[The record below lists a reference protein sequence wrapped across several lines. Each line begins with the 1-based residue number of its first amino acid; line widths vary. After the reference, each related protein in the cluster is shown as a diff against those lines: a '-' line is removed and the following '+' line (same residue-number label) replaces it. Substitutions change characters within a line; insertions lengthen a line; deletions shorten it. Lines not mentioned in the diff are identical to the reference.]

1 MRTAADEQAQAA
13 VAYHERLAASW
24 DERYQKPAFRARL
37 RVLEECLAGRQL
49 QCQEWIDAGCGAGT
63 LARYLA
69 DKGCNVLGVDASS
82 EMISAA
88 RQAAQ
93 PAEHPER
100 VRFQQIETIAALPIH
115 DSSFD
120 GVLCSSVLEYV
131 ADAPTCLAEFHRV
144 LRPNGLLVVS
154 IANRRSII
162 RRAQVTAH
170 RLAKVLRRK
179 WLPFLEHSRNE
190 YTVASFRLLLEKHG
204 FEVERAIP
212 FGSPI
217 PVWLQDWEFG
227 GSLLMFGA
235 VRRAAS

>member
-13 VAYHERLAASW
+13 VAYHQQLAVGW

-49 QCQEWIDAGCGAGT
+49 QGHEWLDAGCGTGT

-69 DKGCNVLGVDASS
+69 DKGCSMLGVDASS

-88 RQAAQ
+88 RQAAP
-93 PAEHPER
+93 PADHAER
-100 VRFQQIETIAALPIH
+100 LRFQQIETIAALPSA

-131 ADAPTCLAEFHRV
+131 ADAPACLAEFHRV
-144 LRPNGLLVVS
+144 LRPSGLLLVS
-154 IANRRSII
+154 VANRRSLV
-162 RRAQVTAH
+162 RRAQVSAH
-170 RLAKVLRRK
+170 LVARFLRQR

-190 YTVASFRLLLEKHG
+190 YTAARFRLLLEKQG
-204 FEVERAIP
+204 FEVERVIP

-217 PVWLQDWEFG
+217 PIWLQDWELG
-227 GSLLMFGA
+227 GSLLMFSA